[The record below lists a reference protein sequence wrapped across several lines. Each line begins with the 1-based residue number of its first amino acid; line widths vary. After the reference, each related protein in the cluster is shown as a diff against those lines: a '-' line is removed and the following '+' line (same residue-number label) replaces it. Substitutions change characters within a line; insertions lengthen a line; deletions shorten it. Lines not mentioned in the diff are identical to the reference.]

1 MRYLF
6 VLIAYLALVPFFPTL
21 MGGLGLVVVAWW
33 LFKVLRAIFA
43 SPPIEPG
50 TGARIKPEGDS
61 TQPMAPPPEEAQPDP
76 YLHVPDQIET
86 DEEFLVRMRAM
97 NS

>member
-21 MGGLGLVVVAWW
+21 MGGLGLAVVAWW
-33 LFKVLRAIFA
+33 LFKVFKGIFA
-43 SPPIEPG
+43 ARPIEPE
-50 TGARIKPEGDS
+50 TEARIKPACDS
-61 TQPMAPPPEEAQPDP
+61 TQRMAPPPETQPDP
-76 YLHVPDQIET
+76 YLHGPDQQET